1 MAPRA
6 ATFLSPANK
15 KTPTHLVAPA
25 CLLLLLLACSQLPD
39 GVRAQQGLPFGTRKL
54 AFSANQFGLDLYR
67 ALRDGESSSSHHQRL
82 GGGGG
87 QEAEGNVALCPFCVS
102 SSLGMLLLGA
112 RGSSAMALRHVLYL
126 WGMQHLHLAVRDLS
140 AHLALNLRDAHL
152 LIFRSLY
159 VQRDFGVKYPF
170 QRSLYHF
177 YNASV
182 HSLDFAANAE
192 DARQHINAVVEK
204 ASHAQLA
211 NLLQDTPP
219 PWTQLLLLS
228 GLHLDSHIE
237 LDLVP
242 AEGVRWRAQPL
253 LAAPAPAP
261 QLGRRVGT
269 AEPVA
274 VEDTTAS
281 ASEAV
286 ESLGG
291 NPAMM
296 EARWTRV
303 RYAQHEYLNCTAVE
317 VPLAGGGL
325 VSLLAL
331 TPNTHD
337 AMGLLE
343 TRLSAQRISDI
354 LANMHVRRAN
364 LKLPRIKI
372 EHSHEN
378 LTAPLARMGLASLFG
393 PGRAQLFDMSDVP
406 WLHVTNVVHKVALDI
421 KGPRNASPG
430 SAAPPPSPGSRR
442 REPAFVGPSE
452 ETLEIVLDRPFL
464 YFVVDNVSGLVI
476 AMGKVLNP

>member
-6 ATFLSPANK
+6 ATISNSSLAVRKTTALAPTLRPAFYVL
-15 KTPTHLVAPA
+15 PLLVLT
-25 CLLLLLLACSQLPD
+25 CIQLAD
-39 GVRAQQGLPFGTRKL
+39 AQQGLPFGTRKL

-67 ALRDGESSSSHHQRL
+67 ALRDAGAESRQP
-82 GGGGG
+82 
-87 QEAEGNVALCPFCVS
+87 QAEGNVALCPFCVS

-126 WGMQHLHLAVRDLS
+126 WGMQHVHLAVRDLS
-140 AHLALNLRDAHL
+140 AHLALNLRDANL

-159 VQRDFGVKYPF
+159 VQRNFGVKYPF

-192 DARQHINAVVEK
+192 EARQHINAVVEK

-211 NLLQDTPP
+211 NLLPDTPP

-242 AEGVRWRAQPL
+242 AEGVRWKAQPL
-253 LAAPAPAP
+253 LDAAPPTLL
-261 QLGRRVGT
+261 QLGRRVG
-269 AEPVA
+269 AGADPA
-274 VEDTTAS
+274 SLEDTTA
-281 ASEAV
+281 AAAEAI

-291 NPAMM
+291 NPAML

-303 RYAQHEYLNCTAVE
+303 RYARHDYLNCSAVE

-325 VSLLAL
+325 VSLLTL
-331 TPNTHD
+331 TPNEHGD
-337 AMGLLE
+337 MSLLE

-354 LANMHVRRAN
+354 LANMQVRRAN

-378 LTAPLARMGLASLFG
+378 LTQSLARMGLASLFG

-406 WLHVTNVVHKVALDI
+406 WLHVTNVVHKTSLDI
-421 KGPRNASPG
+421 KGPRATVAG
-430 SAAPPPSPGSRR
+430 GGGQAAPPPPNPTERR
-442 REPAFVGPSE
+442 RKPAFVGPSE
-452 ETLEIVLDRPFL
+452 ETIDIVLDRPFL

-476 AMGKVLNP
+476 AMGKMLNP

>member
-1 MAPRA
+1 MRQPVQGLEDVVMEARA
-6 ATFLSPANK
+6 ERAILRSGDHRSRHGAADGDQPA
-15 KTPTHLVAPA
+15 LVAPDPRD
-25 CLLLLLLACSQLPD
+25 Q
-39 GVRAQQGLPFGTRKL
+39 GVPAD
-54 AFSANQFGLDLYR
+54 AVFGLDLYR
-67 ALRDGESSSSHHQRL
+67 ALRDVGSESRL
-82 GGGGG
+82 L
-87 QEAEGNVALCPFCVS
+87 QAEGNVALCPFCVS

-126 WGMQHLHLAVRDLS
+126 WGMQHVHLAVRDLS
-140 AHLALNLRDAHL
+140 SHLALNLRDANL

-192 DARQHINAVVEK
+192 EARQHINAVVEK

-211 NLLQDTPP
+211 NLLPDTPP

-253 LAAPAPAP
+253 LNAASPTLL
-261 QLGRRVGT
+261 QLGRRVG
-269 AEPVA
+269 ADSA
-274 VEDTTAS
+274 SSEDTTA
-281 ASEAV
+281 AAAEAI

-291 NPAMM
+291 NPAML

-303 RYAQHEYLNCTAVE
+303 RYARHDYLNCTAVE

-325 VSLLAL
+325 ISLLTL
-331 TPNTHD
+331 TPNEHD
-337 AMGLLE
+337 DMGLLE

-354 LANMHVRRAN
+354 LANMQVRRAN
-364 LKLPRIKI
+364 LK
-372 EHSHEN
+372 
-378 LTAPLARMGLASLFG
+378 
-393 PGRAQLFDMSDVP
+393 V
-406 WLHVTNVVHKVALDI
+406 
-421 KGPRNASPG
+421 
-430 SAAPPPSPGSRR
+430 RR
-442 REPAFVGPSE
+442 
-452 ETLEIVLDRPFL
+452 L
-464 YFVVDNVSGLVI
+464 
-476 AMGKVLNP
+476 

>member
-6 ATFLSPANK
+6 ATISNSSLAVRKTTALAPTLRPAFYVL
-15 KTPTHLVAPA
+15 PLLVLT
-25 CLLLLLLACSQLPD
+25 CIQLAD
-39 GVRAQQGLPFGTRKL
+39 AQQGLPFGTRKL

-67 ALRDGESSSSHHQRL
+67 ALRDAGAESRQP
-82 GGGGG
+82 
-87 QEAEGNVALCPFCVS
+87 QAEGNVALCPFCVS

-126 WGMQHLHLAVRDLS
+126 WGMQHVHLAVRDLS
-140 AHLALNLRDAHL
+140 AHLALNLRDANL

-192 DARQHINAVVEK
+192 EARQHINAVVEK

-211 NLLQDTPP
+211 NLLPDTPP

-242 AEGVRWRAQPL
+242 AEGVRWKAQPL
-253 LAAPAPAP
+253 LEAAPPTLL
-261 QLGRRVGT
+261 QLGRRVGAG
-269 AEPVA
+269 AEPA
-274 VEDTTAS
+274 SLEDTTA
-281 ASEAV
+281 AAAETI

-291 NPAMM
+291 NPAML

-303 RYAQHEYLNCTAVE
+303 RYARHDYLNCSAVE

-325 VSLLAL
+325 VSLLTL
-331 TPNTHD
+331 TPNEHD
-337 AMGLLE
+337 DMGLLE

-354 LANMHVRRAN
+354 LANMQVRRAN

-378 LTAPLARMGLASLFG
+378 LTQSLARMGLASLFG

-406 WLHVTNVVHKVALDI
+406 WLHVTNVVHKTSLDI
-421 KGPRNASPG
+421 KGPRATIAG
-430 SAAPPPSPGSRR
+430 GGGQAAPPPPNPTNRR

-452 ETLEIVLDRPFL
+452 ETIDIVLDRPFL

>member
-6 ATFLSPANK
+6 ATISNSPLAVR
-15 KTPTHLVAPA
+15 KTTALAPTLRPAFYVLPLLVLT
-25 CLLLLLLACSQLPD
+25 CIQLAD
-39 GVRAQQGLPFGTRKL
+39 AQQGLPFGTRKL

-67 ALRDGESSSSHHQRL
+67 ALRDAGAESRQP
-82 GGGGG
+82 
-87 QEAEGNVALCPFCVS
+87 QAEGNVALCPFCVS

-126 WGMQHLHLAVRDLS
+126 WGMQHVHLAVRDLS
-140 AHLALNLRDAHL
+140 AHLALNLRDANL

-192 DARQHINAVVEK
+192 EARQHINAVVEK

-211 NLLQDTPP
+211 NLLPDTPP

-242 AEGVRWRAQPL
+242 AEGVRWKAQPL
-253 LAAPAPAP
+253 LEAAPPTLL
-261 QLGRRVGT
+261 QLGRRVGAG
-269 AEPVA
+269 AEPA
-274 VEDTTAS
+274 SLEDTTA
-281 ASEAV
+281 AAAETI

-291 NPAMM
+291 NPAML

-303 RYAQHEYLNCTAVE
+303 RYARHDYLNCSAVE
-317 VPLAGGGL
+317 VPLTGGGL
-325 VSLLAL
+325 VSLLTL
-331 TPNTHD
+331 TPNEHD
-337 AMGLLE
+337 DMGLLE

-354 LANMHVRRAN
+354 LANMQVRRAN

-378 LTAPLARMGLASLFG
+378 LTQSLARMGLASLFG

-406 WLHVTNVVHKVALDI
+406 WLHVTNVVHKTSLDI
-421 KGPRNASPG
+421 KGPRATIAG
-430 SAAPPPSPGSRR
+430 GGGQAAPPPPNPTNRR

-452 ETLEIVLDRPFL
+452 ETIDIVLDRPFL

>member
-6 ATFLSPANK
+6 ATILHPSPVRQA
-15 KTPTHLVAPA
+15 TTFPWAPTLLPA
-25 CLLLLLLACSQLPD
+25 LLLLLTCAKLTN
-39 GVRAQQGLPFGTRKL
+39 AQQGLPFGTRKL

-67 ALRDGESSSSHHQRL
+67 ALRDAGTESRL
-82 GGGGG
+82 L
-87 QEAEGNVALCPFCVS
+87 QAEGNVALCPFCVS

-126 WGMQHLHLAVRDLS
+126 WGMQHVHLAVRDLS
-140 AHLALNLRDAHL
+140 SHLSLNLRDANL

-192 DARQHINAVVEK
+192 EARQHINAVVEK

-211 NLLQDTPP
+211 NLLPDTPP

-253 LAAPAPAP
+253 LNAASPTLL
-261 QLGRRVGT
+261 QLGRRVG
-269 AEPVA
+269 ADSA
-274 VEDTTAS
+274 SLEDTTA
-281 ASEAV
+281 AAAEV
-286 ESLGG
+286 IESLGG
-291 NPAMM
+291 NPAML

-303 RYAQHEYLNCTAVE
+303 RYARHDYLNCTAVE

-325 VSLLAL
+325 ISLLTL
-331 TPNTHD
+331 TPNQHD
-337 AMGLLE
+337 DMGLLE

-354 LANMHVRRAN
+354 LANMQVRRAN

-378 LTAPLARMGLASLFG
+378 LTDSLARMGLASLFG
-393 PGRAQLFDMSDVP
+393 PGRAQLFDMSDIP
-406 WLHVTNVVHKVALDI
+406 WLHVTNVVHKTSLDI
-421 KGPRNASPG
+421 KGPRVTATAG
-430 SAAPPPSPGSRR
+430 TGGQAAPPPPNPSSRR

-452 ETLEIVLDRPFL
+452 ETIDVVLDRPFL

>member
-6 ATFLSPANK
+6 ATISNSPLAVR
-15 KTPTHLVAPA
+15 KTTALAPTLRPAFYVLPLLVLT
-25 CLLLLLLACSQLPD
+25 CIQLAD
-39 GVRAQQGLPFGTRKL
+39 AQQGLPFGTRKL

-67 ALRDGESSSSHHQRL
+67 ALRDAGAESRQP
-82 GGGGG
+82 
-87 QEAEGNVALCPFCVS
+87 QAEGNVALCPFCVS

-126 WGMQHLHLAVRDLS
+126 WGMQHVHLAVRDLS
-140 AHLALNLRDAHL
+140 AHLALNLRDANL

-192 DARQHINAVVEK
+192 EARQHINAVVEK

-211 NLLQDTPP
+211 NLLPDTPP

-242 AEGVRWRAQPL
+242 AEGVRWKAQPL
-253 LAAPAPAP
+253 LEAAPPTLL
-261 QLGRRVGT
+261 QLGRRVGAG
-269 AEPVA
+269 AEPA
-274 VEDTTAS
+274 SLEDTTA
-281 ASEAV
+281 AAAETI

-291 NPAMM
+291 NPAML

-303 RYAQHEYLNCTAVE
+303 RYARHDYLNCSAVE

-325 VSLLAL
+325 VSLLTL
-331 TPNTHD
+331 TPNEHD
-337 AMGLLE
+337 DMGLLE

-354 LANMHVRRAN
+354 LANMQVRRAN

-378 LTAPLARMGLASLFG
+378 LTQSLARMGLASLFG

-406 WLHVTNVVHKVALDI
+406 WLHVTNVVHKTSLDI
-421 KGPRNASPG
+421 KGPRATIAG
-430 SAAPPPSPGSRR
+430 GGGQAAPPPPNPTNRR

-452 ETLEIVLDRPFL
+452 ETIDIVLDRPFL

>member
-6 ATFLSPANK
+6 ATISNCSGVR
-15 KTPTHLVAPA
+15 KTTALAPA
-25 CLLLLLLACSQLPD
+25 LRAAFYVALLALTCVQPAD
-39 GVRAQQGLPFGTRKL
+39 AQQGLPFGTRKL

-67 ALRDGESSSSHHQRL
+67 ALRDAGAESRQP
-82 GGGGG
+82 
-87 QEAEGNVALCPFCVS
+87 QAEGNVALCPFCVS

-126 WGMQHLHLAVRDLS
+126 WGMQHVHLAVRDLS
-140 AHLALNLRDAHL
+140 AHLAHNLRDANL

-192 DARQHINAVVEK
+192 EARQHINAVVEK

-211 NLLQDTPP
+211 NLLPDTPP

-242 AEGVRWRAQPL
+242 AEGVRWKAQPL
-253 LAAPAPAP
+253 LDPVPP
-261 QLGRRVGT
+261 TLLQLGRRADT
-269 AEPVA
+269 ASL
-274 VEDTTAS
+274 EDTTA
-281 ASEAV
+281 AAAEV
-286 ESLGG
+286 IESLGG
-291 NPAMM
+291 NPAML

-303 RYAQHEYLNCTAVE
+303 RYARHDYLNCTAVE

-325 VSLLAL
+325 VSLLTL
-331 TPNTHD
+331 TPNQHD
-337 AMGLLE
+337 DMGLLE

-354 LANMHVRRAN
+354 LGDMHVRRAN
-364 LKLPRIKI
+364 VKLPRIKI

-378 LTAPLARMGLASLFG
+378 LTQSLARMGLASLFG

-406 WLHVTNVVHKVALDI
+406 WLHVTNVVHKTSLDI
-421 KGPRNASPG
+421 KGPRATVAG
-430 SAAPPPSPGSRR
+430 GGGQVAPPPPKPSNRR

-452 ETLEIVLDRPFL
+452 ETIDIVLDRPFL

>member
-1 MAPRA
+1 MALRA
-6 ATFLSPANK
+6 AMFLSPASK
-15 KTPTHLVAPA
+15 KTPQLLLAPA
-25 CLLLLLLACSQLPD
+25 LLLLLLLACAQLPD
-39 GVRAQQGLPFGTRKL
+39 GALAQQGLPFGTRKL

-67 ALRDGESSSSHHQRL
+67 ALRDGESSSHHQLQQRL
-82 GGGGG
+82 G
-87 QEAEGNVALCPFCVS
+87 EGNVALCPFCVS

-192 DARQHINAVVEK
+192 EARQHINAVVEK

-211 NLLQDTPP
+211 NLLPDTPP

-253 LAAPAPAP
+253 VSPP
-261 QLGRRVGT
+261 QLGRRVGA
-269 AEPVA
+269 AEPA
-274 VEDTTAS
+274 AASEDTTAS
-281 ASEAV
+281 AAEAV

-291 NPAMM
+291 NPAML

-303 RYAQHEYLNCTAVE
+303 RYAQHDYLNCTAVE

-421 KGPRNASPG
+421 KGPRNANPG
-430 SAAPPPSPGSRR
+430 AAAPPPGSRR

>member
-6 ATFLSPANK
+6 ATIILHSSSPIRETTTFPWA
-15 KTPTHLVAPA
+15 PTLLPA
-25 CLLLLLLACSQLPD
+25 VLLLLTLACTQMTD
-39 GVRAQQGLPFGTRKL
+39 AQQGLPFGTRKL

-67 ALRDGESSSSHHQRL
+67 ALRDVGTESRL
-82 GGGGG
+82 L
-87 QEAEGNVALCPFCVS
+87 QAEGNVALCPFCVS

-126 WGMQHLHLAVRDLS
+126 WGMQHVHLAVRDLS
-140 AHLALNLRDAHL
+140 SHLVLNLRDANL

-192 DARQHINAVVEK
+192 EARQHINAVVEK

-211 NLLQDTPP
+211 NLLPDTPP

-253 LAAPAPAP
+253 LNAASPTLL
-261 QLGRRVGT
+261 QLGRRVS
-269 AEPVA
+269 ADSA
-274 VEDTTAS
+274 SLEDTTA
-281 ASEAV
+281 AAAETI

-291 NPAMM
+291 NPAML

-303 RYAQHEYLNCTAVE
+303 RYARHDYLNCTAVE

-325 VSLLAL
+325 ISLLTL
-331 TPNTHD
+331 TPNEHD
-337 AMGLLE
+337 DMGLLE

-354 LANMHVRRAN
+354 LANMQVRRAN

-378 LTAPLARMGLASLFG
+378 LTDSLAQMGLASLFG

-406 WLHVTNVVHKVALDI
+406 WLHVTNVVHKTSIDI
-421 KGPRNASPG
+421 KGPRVAAAAG
-430 SAAPPPSPGSRR
+430 GGHAAPPPPNPSSRR

-452 ETLEIVLDRPFL
+452 ETIDVVLDRPFL

>member
-6 ATFLSPANK
+6 ATISNSSLAVRKTTALALTLRPAFYVL
-15 KTPTHLVAPA
+15 PLLVLT
-25 CLLLLLLACSQLPD
+25 CIQLAD
-39 GVRAQQGLPFGTRKL
+39 AQQGLPFGTRKL

-67 ALRDGESSSSHHQRL
+67 ALRDAGAESRQP
-82 GGGGG
+82 
-87 QEAEGNVALCPFCVS
+87 QAEGNVALCPFCVS

-126 WGMQHLHLAVRDLS
+126 WGMQHVHLAVRDLS
-140 AHLALNLRDAHL
+140 AHLALNLRDANL

-192 DARQHINAVVEK
+192 EARQHINAVVEK

-211 NLLQDTPP
+211 NLLPDTPP

-242 AEGVRWRAQPL
+242 AEGVRWKAQPL
-253 LAAPAPAP
+253 LEAAPPTLL
-261 QLGRRVGT
+261 QLGRRVGAG
-269 AEPVA
+269 AEPA
-274 VEDTTAS
+274 SLEDTTA
-281 ASEAV
+281 AAAETI

-291 NPAMM
+291 NPAML

-303 RYAQHEYLNCTAVE
+303 RYARHDYLNCSAVE

-325 VSLLAL
+325 VSLLTL
-331 TPNTHD
+331 TPNEHD
-337 AMGLLE
+337 DMGLLE

-354 LANMHVRRAN
+354 LANMQVRRAN

-378 LTAPLARMGLASLFG
+378 LTQSLARMGLASLFG

-406 WLHVTNVVHKVALDI
+406 WLHVTNVVHKTSLDI
-421 KGPRNASPG
+421 KGPRATIAG
-430 SAAPPPSPGSRR
+430 GGGQAAPPPPNPTNRR

-452 ETLEIVLDRPFL
+452 ETIDIVLDRPFL

>member
-6 ATFLSPANK
+6 ATISNSSLAVRKTTALAPTLRPAFYVL
-15 KTPTHLVAPA
+15 PLLVLT
-25 CLLLLLLACSQLPD
+25 CIQLAD
-39 GVRAQQGLPFGTRKL
+39 AQQGLPFGTRKL

-67 ALRDGESSSSHHQRL
+67 ALRDAGAESRQP
-82 GGGGG
+82 
-87 QEAEGNVALCPFCVS
+87 QAEGNVALCPFCVS

-126 WGMQHLHLAVRDLS
+126 WGMQHVHLAVRDLS
-140 AHLALNLRDAHL
+140 AHLALNLRDANL

-192 DARQHINAVVEK
+192 EARQHINAVVEK

-211 NLLQDTPP
+211 NLLPDTPP

-242 AEGVRWRAQPL
+242 AEGVRWKAQPL
-253 LAAPAPAP
+253 LEAAPPTLL
-261 QLGRRVGT
+261 QLGRRVGAG
-269 AEPVA
+269 AEPA
-274 VEDTTAS
+274 SLEDTTA
-281 ASEAV
+281 AAAETI

-291 NPAMM
+291 NPAML

-303 RYAQHEYLNCTAVE
+303 RYARHDYLNCSAVE

-325 VSLLAL
+325 VSLLTL
-331 TPNTHD
+331 TPNEHD
-337 AMGLLE
+337 DMGLLE

-354 LANMHVRRAN
+354 LANMQVRRAN

-378 LTAPLARMGLASLFG
+378 LTQSLARMGLASLFG

-406 WLHVTNVVHKVALDI
+406 WLHVTNVVHKTSLDI
-421 KGPRNASPG
+421 KGPRATVAG
-430 SAAPPPSPGSRR
+430 GGGQAAPPPPNPTNRR

-452 ETLEIVLDRPFL
+452 ETIDIVLDRPFL

>member
-1 MAPRA
+1 MAPRT
-6 ATFLSPANK
+6 ATNLLSSPPIRETRAFPW
-15 KTPTHLVAPA
+15 TATLWSAV
-25 CLLLLLLACSQLPD
+25 LLLLTCAQMTD
-39 GVRAQQGLPFGTRKL
+39 AQQGLPFGTRKL

-67 ALRDGESSSSHHQRL
+67 ALRDVGSESRL
-82 GGGGG
+82 L
-87 QEAEGNVALCPFCVS
+87 QAEGNVALCPFCVS

-126 WGMQHLHLAVRDLS
+126 WGMQHVHLAVRDLS
-140 AHLALNLRDAHL
+140 SHLALNLRDANL

-192 DARQHINAVVEK
+192 EARQHINAVVEK

-211 NLLQDTPP
+211 NLLPDTPP

-253 LAAPAPAP
+253 LNAASPTLL
-261 QLGRRVGT
+261 QLGRRVG
-269 AEPVA
+269 ADSA
-274 VEDTTAS
+274 SSEDTTA
-281 ASEAV
+281 AAAEAI

-291 NPAMM
+291 NPAML

-303 RYAQHEYLNCTAVE
+303 RYARHDYLNCTAVE

-325 VSLLAL
+325 ISLLTL
-331 TPNTHD
+331 TPNEHD
-337 AMGLLE
+337 DMGLLE

-354 LANMHVRRAN
+354 LANMQVRRAN

-378 LTAPLARMGLASLFG
+378 LTDSLAQMGLASLFG

-406 WLHVTNVVHKVALDI
+406 WLHVTNVVHKTSIDI
-421 KGPRNASPG
+421 KGPRVAAAGG
-430 SAAPPPSPGSRR
+430 SGHAAPPPPNPTSRR

-452 ETLEIVLDRPFL
+452 ETIDVVLDRPFL

>member
-1 MAPRA
+1 MAPRT
-6 ATFLSPANK
+6 ATDLHSSLPIRETRAFPWTATLWPA
-15 KTPTHLVAPA
+15 V
-25 CLLLLLLACSQLPD
+25 LLLLTCAQMTD
-39 GVRAQQGLPFGTRKL
+39 AQQGLPFGTRKL
-54 AFSANQFGLDLYR
+54 AFSANQPR
-67 ALRDGESSSSHHQRL
+67 ETW
-82 GGGGG
+82 
-87 QEAEGNVALCPFCVS
+87 PCVPS
-102 SSLGMLLLGA
+102 ASAPRWACSFWGA

-126 WGMQHLHLAVRDLS
+126 WGMQHVHLAVRDLS
-140 AHLALNLRDAHL
+140 SHLALNLRDANL

-192 DARQHINAVVEK
+192 EARQHINAVVEK

-211 NLLQDTPP
+211 NLLPDTPP

-253 LAAPAPAP
+253 LNAVSPTLL
-261 QLGRRVGT
+261 QLGRRVG
-269 AEPVA
+269 ADSA
-274 VEDTTAS
+274 SSEDTTA
-281 ASEAV
+281 AAAEAI

-291 NPAMM
+291 NPAML

-303 RYAQHEYLNCTAVE
+303 RYARHDYLNCTAVE

-325 VSLLAL
+325 ISLLTL
-331 TPNTHD
+331 TPNEHD
-337 AMGLLE
+337 DMGLLE

-354 LANMHVRRAN
+354 LANMQVRRAN
-364 LKLPRIKI
+364 LKQHCHTYPRIKI

-378 LTAPLARMGLASLFG
+378 LTDSLAQMGLASLFG

-406 WLHVTNVVHKVALDI
+406 WLHVTNVVHKTSIDI
-421 KGPRNASPG
+421 KGPRVAAAGG
-430 SAAPPPSPGSRR
+430 SGHAAPPPPNPTSRR

-452 ETLEIVLDRPFL
+452 ETIDVVLDRPFL